1 MSNKGFIKV
10 DRSLMD
16 NWIWREKPFSKGQA
30 WIDLI
35 MMANHKDTKCAR
47 KGKIIVFKRGE
58 VNRSL
63 SSLAQKW
70 GWDRRTVSRFLAVL
84 ESDGMVSVD
93 STTHGTTIT
102 VENYNKYQTRRTTDG
117 TTHGTTRA
125 QHDVQHAP
133 TNKNDKEYIKNDKEP
148 PYNPPV
154 GGRGRSSKK
163 KPRNEVLEMIK
174 EGVFD
179 E

>member
-1 MSNKGFIKV
+1 MEGYIKLS
-10 DRSLMD
+10 RKLLE
-16 NWIWREKPFSKGQA
+16 NALWNEKPFSRAQA
-30 WIDLI
+30 WVDLL
-35 MMANHKDTKCAR
+35 MLANGKDSKVMN
-47 KGKIIVFKRGE
+47 GDEVQVIKRGT
-58 VNRSL
+58 VARSQKW
-63 SSLAQKW
+63 LADRW
-70 GWDRRTVSRFLAVL
+70 GWDRKKVARFLRVL
-84 ESDGMVSVD
+84 ESDEMVTVNGA
-93 STTHGTTIT
+93 TNGTTIT
-102 VENYNKYQTRRTTDG
+102 IENYNKYQTRRTTDG
-117 TTHGTTRA
+117 ITHGTTRA